1 MSRRVR
7 ILRNIGIGLAGLIV
21 LLILAVVIVVHTGWF
36 RNFVRQEIIT
46 QTQDATGGRVEV
58 GSFDLDLSHLR
69 AVVTNFVIH
78 GKEPASAA
86 PFVRVARLEVDIRL
100 FAGKLFSIS
109 YLGIQKPEANIIQ
122 FPDGTTNVPT
132 PKVQKESNNSTLKT
146 VVDLAVGHFDLSN
159 GLFSFEAQKQ
169 PLNIRG
175 TNLIAQLY
183 YNITQK
189 GYEGR
194 ISLNPLYVTQGRD
207 TPVNFRITAPVTLVE
222 DRIDVH
228 NATIAT
234 AVSSISID
242 ASVENM
248 KSPRLS
254 AKVNGH
260 LAMIDVQNLTGA
272 PLAINARNVP
282 GEIDLSANALV
293 ANDTITVSGLRVGLG
308 QSNIEASGVL
318 KDPRG
323 NGALALKASLDLG
336 QLGRL
341 AKVAQRPDGSVLL
354 NARAKL
360 DQANNYAVT
369 GNIEA
374 RNVSFSQGAQRI
386 QGVSLYSA
394 VSVDPHNIALNGLRL
409 NAFGG
414 QFNGNIALADFSR
427 YKVQGRLSNFDIR
440 TLSNVAG
447 QKLPYDGILSGSV
460 DASGDAKAP
469 GARSVIAKANLVI
482 APGRNGIPVSG
493 RINANYSGASNNV
506 TVLNS
511 YLALPHTRLTLNGS
525 VGQRL
530 NLDLTSHNLDD
541 LLAAVPTTGP
551 PPVALAPNGVLTFH
565 GAVTGGLSN
574 PRVGGHLAADTF
586 SLEGRPFNSLGLD
599 VAATQSGASV
609 QNGSLTRG
617 NMQATFNASV
627 GLRKWSTTPRS
638 PLAVNAAIGS
648 GDLADVMAIAGQSPA
663 GYSGPLT
670 ANVKIGG
677 TISDPVGGATLDVG
691 RGTIVKEPFDRIHA
705 QVDLSSGLVAIP
717 VAYIASGPARVD
729 LTAEF
734 HHPRESFSR
743 GDIHAHVQSRGVD
756 LAKFQTVQNQVRAA
770 GALQLNADVNG
781 SLLPTRVA
789 GKEQTS
795 FVLNNINADA
805 TGSGLRLNGDPYGDL
820 NLTARTQGRNVAYNL
835 SLSNAGS
842 GLRVSGNTALAA
854 DYPTTAQ
861 ANISDF
867 PVERLLN
874 LASRRD
880 IPVRGTLSGEANVSG
895 TINNPQATANIL
907 LTRANIYQEQL
918 DAVRLR
924 ASYDPQS
931 VNIQQLQVV
940 RGPERIDLTA
950 HYNHPAGNL
959 QQGSATFSLTSTPI
973 NLATIHNIQQM
984 RRGLG
989 GTLDIQASGAATIL
1003 PATSQPNTQRVLV
1016 SSLKANVA
1024 ATGIAANGKNFG
1036 DLRLLANSPAA
1047 NRVNFALDSN
1057 LAGASIHGSGNAE
1070 LTGKYPVDA
1079 KLAFNN
1085 VAWTR
1090 IQDLLGRSTAEP
1102 PAFEVSTDGSLSV
1115 NGPVLDPN
1123 QLNGAFTLSKLN
1135 FTTIPHIGAATPV
1148 AISNQGPVSIVMD
1161 HGAVRVESAHLT
1173 GPNTDIQLTGT
1184 ASLPAKTMN
1193 ATLASNVDLG
1203 IFRNFNHDLFASG
1216 KIVLNAVVRGTFS
1229 KPLVN
1234 GQLALQNVAASYAS
1248 FPAGISNGNGTI
1260 IFNGN
1265 NAQIQNVTAEAG
1277 GGKVTLS
1284 GFAGYSDVV
1293 RFGIHGAASDVRLR
1307 VQEGVSITV
1316 SADVSLNGT
1325 QQNSIATGTATLV
1338 QLSYSPQSDIGSMLT
1353 RAAPPVQTP
1362 TAPSPFLDNMKL
1374 DIRIRSSPGMAVQ
1387 ASLAQNLQVAA
1398 DLRVRGTAATPGITG
1413 RVNIYEGQLVFFG
1426 ATYTVD
1432 RGSVSFYNPI
1442 RIEPVLDISLETTAQ
1457 GVHVVLHVTGPI
1469 EDMHLSYTSDPPLQ
1483 FQEIVA
1489 LLAAGSTPT
1498 SDATVLAQKPTQPQ
1512 QSFQQRGE
1520 SALLGQ
1526 AVANPVANRLQ
1537 RVFGI
1542 TQLKIDPSFV
1552 SGSTIPTARL
1562 TLQQRITQ
1570 NLTFTYVEDL
1580 SDPNATIVKVEWAF
1594 SQRWSAVAQRDQ
1606 NGIFSIVGF
1615 YKRRFR

>member
-1 MSRRVR
+1 VSRSVR
-7 ILRNIGIGLAGLIV
+7 ILRNIGIGLAGFIV
-21 LLILAVVIVVHTGWF
+21 LLVVAVLVVVHTDWF
-36 RNFVRQEIIT
+36 RNFVRQEIVT

-58 GSFDLDLSHLR
+58 GSFDFDVSHLR

-109 YLGIQKPEANIIQ
+109 YLGIQRPEANIIQ
-122 FPDGTTNVPT
+122 FADGTTNVPT
-132 PKVQKESNNSTLKT
+132 PKVQQESNNSTLKT

-159 GLFSFEAQKQ
+159 GLLSFEARKQ

-175 TNLIAQLY
+175 TNLVAQLY
-183 YNITQK
+183 YKVAQK
-189 GYEGR
+189 GYEGQ
-194 ISLNPLYVTQGRD
+194 ISLNPLYVTQGRN
-207 TPVNFRITAPVTLVE
+207 TPVDFRITMPVTLVE
-222 DRIDVH
+222 DRIDLH

-234 AVSSISID
+234 PVSSISID
-242 ASVENM
+242 ASMENM

-260 LAMIDVQNLTGA
+260 VAMIDVQNLTGT
-272 PLAINARNVP
+272 PLLINARNVP

-293 ANDTITVSGLRVGLG
+293 ANDTITVTGLRVGLG

-318 KDPRG
+318 KDPKG

-341 AKVAQRPDGSVLL
+341 AKITQRPDGTILL
-354 NARAKL
+354 NANAKL
-360 DQANNYAVT
+360 DQANNYNVA

-374 RNVSFSQGAQRI
+374 KNVSFSQGGQRI
-386 QGVSLYSA
+386 RGVNLYSA
-394 VSVDPHNIALNGLRL
+394 VSVDPHTIALNGLRL

-414 QFNGNIALADFSR
+414 EFNGNIALADFSR
-427 YKVQGRLSNFDIR
+427 YNVQGRLNHFNLK
-440 TLSNVAG
+440 TLAAVAG
-447 QKLPYDGILSGSV
+447 EKLPYAGILSGSV

-469 GARSVIAKANLVI
+469 GTKSVMAKANLVI
-482 APGRNGIPVSG
+482 TPGRNGIPVSG
-493 RINANYSGASNNV
+493 RLNANYSGANNNV

-525 VGQRL
+525 IGQRL
-530 NLDLTSHNLDD
+530 NLDLTSHNLND
-541 LLAAVPTTGP
+541 LLAAVPMTGP
-551 PPVALAPNGVLTFH
+551 PPVALAPNGVLTFN

-574 PRVGGHLAADTF
+574 PRVAGHLAANAF
-586 SLEGRPFNSLGLD
+586 SLEGRSFNSLGLD
-599 VAATQSGASV
+599 VAAAQSGASV

-617 NMQATFNASV
+617 NMQASFNASV

-638 PLAVNAAIGS
+638 PLAVNAAVER

-670 ANVKIGG
+670 ANVKVGG
-677 TISDPVGGATLDVG
+677 TISNPTGGATLDVG
-691 RGTIVKEPFDRIHA
+691 RGTIAKELFDQIHA
-705 QVDLSSGLVAIP
+705 QVNLADGVVAIP
-717 VAYIASGPARVD
+717 VAYITSGPGRVD

-734 HHPRESFSR
+734 HHPQDSFSR

-770 GALQLNADVNG
+770 GTLQLNADVNA
-781 SLLPTRVA
+781 SLVPTRVA
-789 GKEQTS
+789 GKEETS
-795 FVLNNINADA
+795 FVLNNVTADA
-805 TGSGLRLNGDPYGDL
+805 TGNGLRLNGDPYGDL

-842 GLRVSGNTALAA
+842 GLKVNGNTALTT

-867 PVERLLN
+867 PVERFLN
-874 LASRRD
+874 LANRRD

-895 TINNPQATANIL
+895 TISNPQATANIL
-907 LTRANIYQEQL
+907 LTRANVYQEQL

-924 ASYDPQS
+924 ANYAPQS
-931 VNIQQLQVV
+931 VTIEQFQVV
-940 RGPERIDLTA
+940 RGPQRIDLTA
-950 HYNHPAGNL
+950 QYNHPAGNL
-959 QQGSATFSLTSTPI
+959 QQGSATFKLNTTPI
-973 NLATIHNIQQM
+973 NLATIHNVQLM
-984 RRGLG
+984 RPGLG
-989 GTLDIQASGAATIL
+989 GILDIQASGAATVL
-1003 PATSQPNTQRVLV
+1003 PPTNQTNSPRVLV
-1016 SSLKANVA
+1016 SSLNANVA
-1024 ATGIAANGKNFG
+1024 ATGIAASGKNFG
-1036 DLRLLANSPAA
+1036 DLTLSANSPAA

-1057 LAGASIHGSGNAE
+1057 LAGASIHGSGNAD
-1070 LTGKYPVDA
+1070 LTGNYPVNA
-1079 KLAFNN
+1079 QLAFNN
-1085 VAWTR
+1085 VTWTR
-1090 IQDLLGRSTAEP
+1090 IQDLLGRATAEP
-1102 PAFEVSTDGSLSV
+1102 SAFEVATDGSISV

-1123 QLNGAFTLSKLN
+1123 QLSGSFTLSKLN
-1135 FTTIPHIGAATPV
+1135 FTTVPRVGSATPV
-1148 AISNQGPVSIVMD
+1148 AISNQGPVSIVMNR
-1161 HGAVRVESAHLT
+1161 GAVRVESAHIT
-1173 GPNTDIQLTGT
+1173 GPNTDIQLAGT
-1184 ASLPAKTMN
+1184 ASVPAKTIN
-1193 ATLASNVDLG
+1193 ATLTSNVDLG
-1203 IFRNFNHDLFASG
+1203 IARNFDHDLFASG
-1216 KIVLNAVVRGTFS
+1216 KIVLNAVVHGTFS
-1229 KPLVN
+1229 QPLVN
-1234 GQLALQNVAASYAS
+1234 GQLALQNVAASYVS
-1248 FPAGISNGNGTI
+1248 FPTGISNANGTI
-1260 IFNGN
+1260 AFNGN
-1265 NAQIQNVTAEAG
+1265 NAQIQNITAEAG

-1293 RFGIHGAASDVRLR
+1293 RFGIRGAANNVRVR
-1307 VQEGVSITV
+1307 IQEGVSLTV

-1325 QQNSIATGTATLV
+1325 EQNSIVTGTATLV
-1338 QLSYSPQSDIGSMLT
+1338 QVKYSPQSDIGSMLT

-1374 DIRIRSSPGMAVQ
+1374 DIRVRTSAGMAVQ
-1387 ASLAQNLQVAA
+1387 ASLAQNLQVNA
-1398 DLRVRGTAATPGITG
+1398 DLRVRGTASTPGVTG

-1426 ATYTVD
+1426 ATYTLD
-1432 RGSVSFYNPI
+1432 RGSISFYNPI
-1442 RIEPVLDISLETTAQ
+1442 RIDPILDISLETTAQ
-1457 GVHVVLHVTGPI
+1457 GVHVVLHVTGPV

-1498 SDATVLAQKPTQPQ
+1498 SDPTILAQQPAQPQ

-1542 TQLKIDPSFV
+1542 TQLKIDPSFT
-1552 SGSTIPTARL
+1552 SGSTVPTARL

-1580 SDPNATIVKVEWAF
+1580 SDPNATIIKVEWAF
-1594 SQRWSAVAQRDQ
+1594 SPRWSAVAQRDQ

-1615 YKRRFR
+1615 YKRQFR